1 MCQTPY
7 RAQEVRNVFIGN
19 CEGEDPRPKN
29 FAQDVVNE
37 RRRKQREA
45 QMGFGNQAP
54 FFGQI
59 RNGGIQIQIGGGP
72 GIMGLLGAIGGPM
85 VQQMMQRQRAQR
97 LNEEEMDPEQRKKA
111 KRARALANLVIVLVI
126 LTFVVA
132 QVWQFVQMV
141 REANRPPEEQGRRR
155 TVIRSPFF
163 FYW

>member
-1 MCQTPY
+1 M
-7 RAQEVRNVFIGN
+7 FIG
-19 CEGEDPRPKN
+19 CCDGEDPRPKN

-85 VQQMMQRQRAQR
+85 IQQMMQHQRARR
-97 LNEEEMDPEQRKKA
+97 LNEEEMDPEEQKKA
-111 KRARALANLVIVLVI
+111 KRARFLANAVIVLAI
-126 LTFVVA
+126 LTFFVV
-132 QVWQFVQMV
+132 QIWQFVQMF
-141 REANRPPEEQGRRR
+141 REAERAPEEKGRKK
-155 TVIRSPFF
+155 TVIRNPMF